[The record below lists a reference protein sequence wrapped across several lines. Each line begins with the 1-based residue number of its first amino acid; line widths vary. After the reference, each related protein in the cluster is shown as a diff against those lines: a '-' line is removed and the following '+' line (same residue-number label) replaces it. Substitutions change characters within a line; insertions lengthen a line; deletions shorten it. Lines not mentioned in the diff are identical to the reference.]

1 MLKCVIWCKYILSYI
16 YSNFTFSGCCVKC
29 MVKND
34 KNHINLKAPLAVIQI
49 VFVIQII
56 MA

>member
-16 YSNFTFSGCCVKC
+16 YSNFTFPGCCVKC

-34 KNHINLKAPLAVIQI
+34 KNHINMKVSLIAIQIIFVIQI
-49 VFVIQII
+49 V

>member
-1 MLKCVIWCKYILSYI
+1 MLNCVIECKYILSYI
-16 YSNFTFSGCCVKC
+16 YSNFTFPGCYVKC
-29 MVKND
+29 MEKND